1 MPTDKNKLVTKNRKQ
16 YLSNRH
22 IYEAMIKL
30 NKTPLCDLLQKPAT
44 TKKQNNIVHQVAGII
59 SLANQ
64 AIKKGHDIP
73 KVLNKVIIS
82 QMSNFITGQTK
93 GIGWTIPIL
102 RANGVKMQTLIND
115 PKKMTWFEANS
126 SGFIES
132 IYKGFVDAKALKN
145 GELTFKKMDNK
156 TYRRRKSGTG
166 YQYGFNIGETKNKL
180 IQSDF
185 LIYIQQKMLANAN
198 VDTKG
203 DVTVDIDTIKK
214 NLIKNGQ
221 WSNIQDLVKY
231 SKKNK
236 YEPNGNRLMF

>member
-1 MPTDKNKLVTKNRKQ
+1 MPTDINKLVTKNRKQ
-16 YLSNRH
+16 YLSNRY

-30 NKTPLCDLLQKPAT
+30 NKTPLSDLLQKPAT
-44 TKKQNNIVHQVAGII
+44 TKKQNNIILQVSLII
-59 SLANQ
+59 HLANE
-64 AIKKGHDIP
+64 AIKKGHEIP
-73 KVLNKVIIS
+73 KVLNKIIIN
-82 QMSNFITGQTK
+82 QMSNFIAGETK
-93 GIGWTIPIL
+93 GIGWTIQSL
-102 RANGVKMQTLIND
+102 RKRGVNLQNLINN
-115 PKKMTWFEANS
+115 PKKMYGSGANQC
-126 SGFIES
+126 GVIED

-145 GELTFKKMDNK
+145 GELTLEKMNNK

-198 VDTKG
+198 VDNKD

-214 NLIKNGQ
+214 DLIKNGR
-221 WSNIQDLVKY
+221 WSNIQDLVKC

-236 YEPNGNRLMF
+236 YEPNANRLMF